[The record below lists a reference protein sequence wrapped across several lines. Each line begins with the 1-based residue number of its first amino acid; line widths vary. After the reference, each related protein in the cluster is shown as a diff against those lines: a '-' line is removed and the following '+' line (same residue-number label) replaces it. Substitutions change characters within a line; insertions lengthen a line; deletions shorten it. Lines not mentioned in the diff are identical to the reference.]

1 MREVRAVIMGIMFSQ
16 CVGDTAT
23 GLYMV
28 KNPTVKF
35 SLKWSTKRI
44 KEQQNGWESEDL
56 LSRSL
61 ETLKVDKETQ
71 KQS

>member
-1 MREVRAVIMGIMFSQ
+1 MFLKAWCQTECRLQSVCALMCIHLARREVRAVIMGIMFSQ

-35 SLKWSTKRI
+35 SLKWTTK
-44 KEQQNGWESEDL
+44 E
-56 LSRSL
+56 
-61 ETLKVDKETQ
+61 
-71 KQS
+71 

>member
-28 KNPTVKF
+28 KNPAVKF
-35 SLKWSTKRI
+35 SFKVKYKEV
-44 KEQQNGWESEDL
+44 KEQQNG
-56 LSRSL
+56 
-61 ETLKVDKETQ
+61 
-71 KQS
+71 

>member
-1 MREVRAVIMGIMFSQ
+1 MGIMFSQ

-35 SLKWSTKRI
+35 SLKWSTK
-44 KEQQNGWESEDL
+44 EQQNGWESEDL

>member
-44 KEQQNGWESEDL
+44 KEQQNG
-56 LSRSL
+56 
-61 ETLKVDKETQ
+61 
-71 KQS
+71 